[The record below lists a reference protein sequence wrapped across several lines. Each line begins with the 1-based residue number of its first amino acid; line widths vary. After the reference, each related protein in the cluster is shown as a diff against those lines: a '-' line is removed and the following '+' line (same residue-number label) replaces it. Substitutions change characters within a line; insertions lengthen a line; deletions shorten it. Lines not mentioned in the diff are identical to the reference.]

1 MSPGLIQVQGSTTRR
16 WDWFVDSYLDWE
28 NRLDSNNCYLFSAA
42 GSCPTLPVGYM
53 VGEGKEGVVQTST
66 ELTGMDTLPKNYAGR
81 QSGDGT
87 MTSTL
92 GRPRLET
99 PTMNGMSDMG
109 VGRQQPQIQ
118 QLQQK
123 SAAKS
128 AETATGWRVKL
139 WRKMMGGSSDSND
152 GLDYCQNP
160 YMSGVDHPD
169 DISAVY
175 AELNSVA
182 GSTVHRPSP
191 IYHLNTYSEIRE
203 PHHMPPPPTH
213 PHHQQQPHHAATLH
227 LRRLL
232 SDGTYENAG
241 YALER
246 GVILLEHD
254 AVSSN
259 CSASTP
265 SSAYYSDLSNSDRSG
280 SLHHQH
286 QLWHQA
292 GSNAQQCRPRP
303 RVGSESHGSSH
314 SLPPHQHCCHHH
326 HHMHHHHQHSRSLQ
340 EQQMIRARDL
350 MPVALQVIPDNQQ
363 VPVHYLPA
371 EAAHHLLTFSR
382 GGVSSSMR
390 DESATGSCKRPL
402 PPLPSRQQQRPQ
414 RRYAYAVDHQATP
427 GNESPHPVSVGG
439 GESPALSC
447 VPSEYVWQ
455 KQKQKKTKQ
464 ILYIIF
470 QVCVLYHHSC
480 FVPKRQTI
488 LEGDSIRIE
497 WKKKKKHIRCK
508 KES

>member
-1 MSPGLIQVQGSTTRR
+1 MIKIFWL
-16 WDWFVDSYLDWE
+16 
-28 NRLDSNNCYLFSAA
+28 

-53 VGEGKEGVVQTST
+53 VGEGKEGVVQTTT
-66 ELTGMDTLPKNYAGR
+66 ELSGMETLPKNYSIR
-81 QSGDGT
+81 PNDSNGT

-99 PTMNGMSDMG
+99 PTVMNGMSDLG
-109 VGRQQPQIQ
+109 VQSHQLEQMSKGRSNGPE
-118 QLQQK
+118 
-123 SAAKS
+123 AG
-128 AETATGWRVKL
+128 TGWRVKL
-139 WRKMMGGSSDSND
+139 WRKMTGSTEQAEQQ
-152 GLDYCQNP
+152 DYCQNP
-160 YMSGVDHPD
+160 YLSGGVDQSD

-203 PHHMPPPPTH
+203 PHHILPPPPAQPTH
-213 PHHQQQPHHAATLH
+213 HSAATLH

-246 GVILLEHD
+246 GVILMEHD

-280 SLHHQH
+280 SLHHQQQH
-286 QLWHQA
+286 WAGCQNNNNGQA
-292 GSNAQQCRPRP
+292 GRPRP

-326 HHMHHHHQHSRSLQ
+326 HHHLHHHHQHSRSLQ

-390 DESATGSCKRPL
+390 DESGTCKRPL

-414 RRYAYAVDHQATP
+414 RRYAYAVDHQIA
-427 GNESPHPVSVGG
+427 GSESPHPAVGG

-447 VPSEYVWQ
+447 VPSEYVWYSHSVFSFFFFFILILVLLSIPPPLCQ
-455 KQKQKKTKQ
+455 KIFNKTTMEYKYEEDERHIQ
-464 ILYIIF
+464 QQGIL
-470 QVCVLYHHSC
+470 VS
-480 FVPKRQTI
+480 
-488 LEGDSIRIE
+488 DSIPARLVSDTPLSI
-497 WKKKKKHIRCK
+497 ILFR
-508 KES
+508 